1 MAKLKTQAKK
11 KKKIEVFQLSL
22 GTMNYLVI
30 GLGILIIIIGY
41 VFLSEN
47 SVDGFMPTVLAPIM
61 LVLGYCVIIP
71 LGILINFGKKE
82 KTENI
87 TELKEDETQEITA
100 STVTGGTSSNVKVH

>member
-1 MAKLKTQAKK
+1 MAKLKTQSKK

-22 GTMNYLVI
+22 SAFNYIVI
-30 GLGILIIIIGY
+30 GIGILFIIIGY

-47 SVDGFMPTVLAPIM
+47 SVDGFMPTVVAPII

-71 LGILINFGKKE
+71 LGILMNFGKKE

-87 TELKEDETQEITA
+87 TELKEDETPEITN
-100 STVTGGTSSNVKVH
+100 TVVSGPSANVKVH

>member
-41 VFLSEN
+41 IFLSEN
-47 SVDGFMPTVLAPIM
+47 SVDGFMPTVAAPVM
-61 LVLGYCVIIP
+61 LVLGYCVVIP

-87 TELKEDETQEITA
+87 TELKEDDTQEISDSA
-100 STVTGGTSSNVKVH
+100 VTTGTSSNVKVH

>member
-22 GTMNYLVI
+22 GTINYLVI

-47 SVDGFMPTVLAPIM
+47 SVDGFMPTVAAPIL

-82 KTENI
+82 KTDTI
-87 TELKEDETQEITA
+87 TELKEDDTQEITT
-100 STVTGGTSSNVKVH
+100 STVTGGASSNVKVH